1 MKKEYDF
8 SKGVR
13 GKFYNPKGD
22 LNIPIYLEPEV
33 ADFVKKLSIEKKNRS
48 EQNSQQTVEE
58 RHGNNTTLMRR
69 VYSKYLM
76 KYFLILISV
85 LIFSTSVFGQARQ
98 ITAEEYA
105 FDG

>member
-33 ADFVKKLSIEKKNRS
+33 ADFVKKLSIEKKIDRS
-48 EQNSQQTVEE
+48 KIVNKLLRKDMEMIQ
-58 RHGNNTTLMRR
+58 
-69 VYSKYLM
+69 
-76 KYFLILISV
+76 F
-85 LIFSTSVFGQARQ
+85 
-98 ITAEEYA
+98 
-105 FDG
+105 